1 MGAVRKRNIA
11 QLQTSYAKQ
20 QVEAEI
26 QVSRK
31 RTRLFRRL
39 TVFFIFAAAL
49 SFFMISTL
57 IAQSSTL
64 AEKAE
69 EKEKYTKE
77 LEKLEQEEMMLEEEI
92 IKLNDDEYIAK
103 LARKEYFLSENN
115 EIIFSLPSEK
125 GKDGNKGKSSD

>member
-1 MGAVRKRNIA
+1 MGAVRKKNIA

-20 QVEAEI
+20 QEEAEI

-31 RTRLFRRL
+31 KTRLFRRL
-39 TVFFIFAAAL
+39 SVFFIFAVAI

-57 IAQSSTL
+57 LAQSSTL
-64 AEKAE
+64 AEKIE
-69 EKEKYTKE
+69 EREKISKE
-77 LEKLEQEEMMLEEEI
+77 LKKLEQEEMMLEEEI
-92 IKLNDDEYIAK
+92 VKLNDDEYIAK

-125 GKDGNKGKSSD
+125 GRDGNEGKSSD